1 MKLLPNDRQIYI
13 SARLWHEYQDKVN
26 LTPFIFKLHHELE
39 LTKYGFGLQKFYF
52 TFLVT
57 KPNDFFVPVKIFSK
71 KKKEADISVE
81 IPYEKIEAATR
92 EEAIKLMEEAY
103 LKGIDKLAAVKSLA
117 DFDVAAFKKDVEAIF
132 AKEKWYEI
140 AEAA

>member
-1 MKLLPNDRQIYI
+1 MEAIQENNNIFI
-13 SARLWHEYQDKVN
+13 SCRIWHEYQDKIN
-26 LTPFIFKLHHELE
+26 LTPFINAIEDKITLAS
-39 LTKYGFGLQKFYF
+39 YGEGLQKFYF

-71 KKKEADISVE
+71 KKKEADISVA
-81 IPYEKIEAATR
+81 IPYEKIEAATK

-103 LKGIDKLAAVKSLA
+103 LQGIDKLAAIKSLA

>member
-1 MKLLPNDRQIYI
+1 METLNKNRSIYI

-26 LTPFIFKLHHELE
+26 LTPFINAIEEHITLSN
-39 LTKYGFGLQKFYF
+39 YGDGLNKFYF

-57 KPNDFFVPVKIFSK
+57 KPNDFFVPVKIFNK
-71 KKKEADISVE
+71 KKKAADISVE
-81 IPYEKIEAATR
+81 IPYEKIEAATK

-103 LKGIDKLAAVKSLA
+103 LKGIDKMAAIKSLEN
-117 DFDVAAFKKDVEAIF
+117 FDVAAFKKDVEAIF
-132 AKEKWYEI
+132 SQEKWYEI